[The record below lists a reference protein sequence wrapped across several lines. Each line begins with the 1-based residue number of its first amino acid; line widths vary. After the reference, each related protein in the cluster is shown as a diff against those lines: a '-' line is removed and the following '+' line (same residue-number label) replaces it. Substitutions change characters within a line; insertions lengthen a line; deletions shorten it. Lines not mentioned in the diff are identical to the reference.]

1 MNMIVMNKE
10 FEKDFHNDGIIFQDG
25 MITNSEKIFNANT
38 ALHEAYK
45 NYSQELVTI
54 AKKELVGIGD
64 LISRGLTEQLPHVG
78 ITLSFYEK
86 MSDTTP
92 AEINMDGQAKG
103 KDDKETFDDVGTP
116 VPVFYKD
123 HSKNFRHKAA
133 LESGNINITSAS
145 NAQATYA
152 VTELME
158 KTLVNGN
165 SKIVVSGQTI
175 PGYTTFADRETYTLP
190 KYWNG
195 DNAATGNE
203 IYLDVLAM
211 VQKLRD
217 NNFYGDYV
225 LYIPNAYSTVL
236 DKKYS
241 TAFDSRTIREELLS
255 INGLTAIRELKSLAE
270 HNVILIQMDKRVVD
284 VVIAQPLSM
293 IVLKTSPTGDSFRN
307 WAIMIHRL
315 KSDMAGQC
323 GICHGSK
330 A

>member
-1 MNMIVMNKE
+1 MNMIVNNGNIMN
-10 FEKDFHNDGIIFQDG
+10 DFQDGAVVLENG

-45 NYSQELVTI
+45 SYSQELVTI

-78 ITLSFYEK
+78 ITLSYYEK

-92 AEINMDGQAKG
+92 AEVNMDGQAKG
-103 KDDKETFDDVGTP
+103 KDDKETFDEVGTP

-123 HSKNFRHKAA
+123 HSKNFRHKAT
-133 LESGNINITSAS
+133 LESGNTNITSTS

-152 VTELME
+152 VTSLME
-158 KTLVNGN
+158 DALVNGN

-190 KYWNG
+190 KYWTV
-195 DNAATGNE
+195 ATGNE

-225 LYIPNAYSTVL
+225 LYIPTTYSTVM
-236 DKKYS
+236 DQKYS
-241 TAFDSRTIREELLS
+241 TAFDSRTIRQELLS
-255 INGLTAIRELKSLAE
+255 INGLTAIRELKSLATN
-270 HNVILIQMDKRVVD
+270 NVILIQMDKRVVD
-284 VVIAQPLSM
+284 VAIAQPLST
-293 IVLKTSPTGDSFRN
+293 IVLKTSPLGDSFRN

>member
-1 MNMIVMNKE
+1 MNMIVMNNDFMKE
-10 FEKDFHNDGIIFQDG
+10 LQNDNIVFQDG
-25 MITNSEKIFNANT
+25 MITNSEKLFNANT

-45 NYSQELVTI
+45 SYSQEITTI

-64 LISRGLTEQLPHVG
+64 LISRGLTEQLPNVG
-78 ITLSFYEK
+78 ITLSYHQK

-92 AEINMDGQAKG
+92 AEVNMDGQAKG
-103 KDDKETFDDVGTP
+103 KDDKETFDLSGTP

-123 HSKNFRHKAA
+123 HGLDFRHKAA
-133 LESGNINITSAS
+133 VLSGGSSITATS

-152 VTELME
+152 VTDLME
-158 KTLVNGN
+158 NALVNGN
-165 SKIVVSGQTI
+165 SKIVVSGHTI

-190 KYWNG
+190 KYWTE
-195 DNAATGNE
+195 ATGNE

-225 LYIPNAYSTVL
+225 LYIPNTYSTVM

-241 TAFDSRTIREELLS
+241 TAYDSRTIREELLS
-255 INGLTAIRELKSLAE
+255 ISGITAVRELKNLADR
-270 HNVILIQMDKRVVD
+270 NVILIQMDKRVVD
-284 VVIAQPLSM
+284 VAIAQPLST
-293 IVLKTSPTGDSFRN
+293 IVLKTSPLGDSYRN

-315 KSDMAGQC
+315 KSDMSGQC